1 MSLRIFMPTRSRL
14 MSIFV
19 GSLNAGG
26 ELTSSSISST
36 ITSGIDSAQV
46 INLIDSDYVQ
56 LRQTDIFRDSDFVTN
71 VADSAYFGAL
81 GF

>member
-1 MSLRIFMPTRSRL
+1 MPTRSRL

-19 GSLNAGG
+19 GSVNADG
-26 ELTSSSISST
+26 ELTSNSISST

-56 LRQTDIFRDSDFVTN
+56 LRQVDIFRDSAFTTN
-71 VADSAYFGAL
+71 ICDSAYFAAL

>member
-1 MSLRIFMPTRSRL
+1 MPTRSRL

-19 GSLNAGG
+19 GSVNADG
-26 ELTSSSISST
+26 ELTSNSISST

-56 LRQTDIFRDSDFVTN
+56 LRQVDIFRDSDFTTN
-71 VADSAYFGAL
+71 IVDSAYFSAL

>member
-1 MSLRIFMPTRSRL
+1 MPTRSRL

-36 ITSGIDSAQV
+36 VTTGGIDSAQV

-56 LRQTDIFRDSDFVTN
+56 LRQTDIFRDSAFVTN
-71 VADSAYFGAL
+71 ICDSAYFTAL